1 MFSIT
6 QESVPVDSLLKT
18 FRGGARPEL
27 WGHQG
32 DCFSVTV
39 NRPVSL
45 AEFVREFYSSP
56 VFRVERLLLRLVAG
70 SPSTD
75 AQVRAVAEGVGESLA
90 VWRVGARTE
99 TQLLMCDRFERTRS
113 WFRVFP
119 LGPGQTRLQF
129 GSAVATR
136 RNPETGTPVVRG
148 GFQLL
153 MRFHVLYSQI
163 LLNAAKRRIAG
174 SWVDEPN

>member
-1 MFSIT
+1 MFSIS
-6 QESVPVDSLLKT
+6 QENVPADSLLKT
-18 FRGGARPEL
+18 FRNASRPER

-32 DCFSVTV
+32 DCFSVTI

-56 VFRVERLLLRLVAG
+56 VFRIERFLLRFLAG

-75 AQVRAVAEGVGESLA
+75 AQVRGVADGTGDSLA

-113 WFRVFP
+113 WFRVIP
-119 LGPGQTRLQF
+119 LGPNETRLQF
-129 GSAVATR
+129 GSAVASR
-136 RNPETGTPVVRG
+136 RHLETGTLVMG
-148 GFQLL
+148 DGFRLL

-163 LLNAAKRRIAG
+163 LLNAARRRLLRAR
-174 SWVDEPN
+174 